1 MFGLKKDLLM
11 GIFNKGFTKPSPIQE
26 KAIPVALMRKNILG
40 RAKNGTG
47 KTCSFVIPCLQLIN
61 TELPVIQAIILVPTR
76 ELALQTSAVVKEI
89 GKFIPNLQCMVS
101 TGGTSVKEDILRLEK
116 PVHILVG
123 TPGRINDLIHKNIVK
138 LGRCDIIVMDEA
150 DKLLS
155 STFIPVIEDIIHGFP
170 KAPQIV
176 LFSATFPVSVKSFK
190 DKYMPDAEEINIMEE
205 LTLRGVTQYYAY
217 VEERDKV
224 RCLTTLFSRV
234 YNYLIF
240 FIVGNCTKYYIL

>member
-1 MFGLKKDLLM
+1 MYFFNLL
-11 GIFNKGFTKPSPIQE
+11 
-26 KAIPVALMRKNILG
+26 L
-40 RAKNGTG
+40 
-47 KTCSFVIPCLQLIN
+47 
-61 TELPVIQAIILVPTR
+61 AIILVPTR

-89 GKFIPNLQCMVS
+89 GKYIPNLQCMVS

-138 LGRCDIIVMDEA
+138 LGRCEVLVMDEA

-155 STFIPVIEDIIHGFP
+155 TTFIPVIEEIINGFS
-170 KAPQIV
+170 KSPQIL

-190 DKYMPDAEEINIMEE
+190 DKYMTDAEEINIMEE

-217 VEERDKV
+217 VEEKDKV

-234 YNYLIF
+234 YFNILFSLKLYKVLFSVTVLKESNYLL
-240 FIVGNCTKYYIL
+240 KK